1 MIGQQGCV
9 TLQYDCTGCAER
21 CVAFESSIKHET
33 ENCTAIGFTLQI
45 AFICSGAMYSQYAK
59 VLKNALGMYCVGKS
73 IYYRTL
79 ALMYPQ
85 IKSILND
92 MCEQA
97 KESMKQKT
105 ESELGSF
112 ENADMW

>member
-21 CVAFESSIKHET
+21 RVAFESSIKHET
-33 ENCTAIGFTLQI
+33 ENCTAVGLAMQV

-59 VLKNALGMYCVGKS
+59 VLKNALGAGKS

-79 ALMYPQ
+79 ALMYPHV
-85 IKSILND
+85 KSILND
-92 MCEQA
+92 MQ
-97 KESMKQKT
+97 
-105 ESELGSF
+105 
-112 ENADMW
+112 